1 MEIINRKNAKI
12 INDVCGKI
20 EEMYNS
26 DNLSLSVATITGKS
40 EPHKH
45 EKTEEVYFILKGQGT
60 IYIDGESKEIGEGDL
75 IPIPKNKF
83 HHIEMVDNKTIE
95 LFVITHPK
103 FDASDVLM

>member
-20 EEMYNS
+20 EEMYS
-26 DNLSLSVATITGKS
+26 STNLSLSIATITGKS

-45 EKTEEVYFILKGQGT
+45 EKMEEFYFILKGKGT
-60 IYIDGESKEIGEGDL
+60 IYIDDESKEIGEADL

-83 HHIEMVDNKTIE
+83 HHIETEDDKPIE

-103 FDASDVLM
+103 FDPSDVIM